1 MPSTC
6 ETCSKIFKQ
15 KGHYDAHKAR
25 KRPCK
30 KDEGIEALI
39 EKKVGEALAKVTA
52 TAVTVATAATVATV
66 ATVVTGTNEVVTPIG
81 KPFLKWVGGKTQIL
95 DEVLA
100 RFPRTM
106 RDYHEPFVGGGSVL
120 LALLS
125 SRTTSVSGTVY
136 ASDLNAAL
144 IGLYKNVQGRVEELI
159 GEVRRLVAE
168 MPPVAAVVVDEA
180 ANRSPASLEE
190 ARTSPESYYYW
201 SRARFNAIADRT
213 GVEASALFL
222 LLNKTCFRGVYRE
235 GPRGFNVPYGH
246 YKNPGIVDEDNLR
259 VVSALLQGVVFT
271 CGSFSD
277 TLTRVQEGDFVY
289 LDPPY
294 APLDAASFVS
304 YTADGFDLETHR
316 ALFRISEGLRQKR
329 ASWLM
334 SNADVDLVKEAFPA
348 AAGYETAIVSCR
360 RAIHSKTPD
369 ARANEVLIRTG
380 ASITN

>member
-1 MPSTC
+1 MPYTC
-6 ETCSKIFKQ
+6 EACEKVFTQ
-15 KGHYDAHKAR
+15 KGHYESHKGR

-30 KDEGIEALI
+30 KDDGIEALI
-39 EKKVGEALAKVTA
+39 EKKVSEALAKVVVVPVVP
-52 TAVTVATAATVATV
+52 AV
-66 ATVVTGTNEVVTPIG
+66 NEVITPLG

-95 DEVLA
+95 DEVLS

-120 LALLS
+120 LALLNK
-125 SRTTSVSGTVY
+125 RTAGTVVVSGTVY
-136 ASDLNAAL
+136 ASDLNPTL
-144 IGLYKNVQGRVEELI
+144 IGLYRNVQGRVEELI
-159 GEVRRLVAE
+159 VEVRRLVAE
-168 MPPVAAVVVDEA
+168 TPGTAADEV
-180 ANRSPASLEE
+180 NRSPASLEE
-190 ARTSPESYYYW
+190 ALTSPESYYYW

-213 GVEASALFL
+213 SLEASALFL

-259 VVSALLQGVVFT
+259 AVSALLKDVVFT
-271 CGSFSD
+271 CGSFSE
-277 TLTRVQEGDFVY
+277 TLTRVHEGDFVY

-294 APLDAASFVS
+294 APLDTTSFVS

-316 ALFRISEGLRQKR
+316 ALFRLCNGLRQKG

-334 SNADVDLVKEAFPA
+334 SNADVDLVKEAFPST
-348 AAGYETAIVSCR
+348 EMAIVSCR

-369 ARANEVLIRTG
+369 ARANEVLIKYSREHK
-380 ASITN
+380 